1 LFPGRTTPGGRRAEI
16 QAQDANSRVD
26 GADAMKMRAARMY
39 GYHQPLRLEEVDVPD
54 IGPEEV
60 LVKVGGAGM
69 CRTDYQLIDG
79 YFDRGLAMDYPI
91 TPGHEIAGWVDGL
104 GSAVPASAKLAE
116 GDQVVVFGP
125 WGDGACRQCHEGN
138 EQLCSHGTW
147 AGFGRHGG
155 YQEYLPVNYRYLIK
169 AAANGNLAPA
179 NLAPLTDAGLTP
191 YRGLQKLRAGG
202 HLAPGRTLAVTGI
215 GGLGSY
221 GVQYAKLLAGGA
233 TVVAFGRSAEKLKT
247 AVENGADHAVNV
259 AQKSVADVAT
269 ELESLTGRA
278 ELDAVLDCAGAEES
292 IRLAFSLL
300 AVEGAVA
307 SVGLI
312 GNRIDIPL
320 FPLVSREFT
329 YYGSFWGNF
338 NDLTDVLALAESG
351 QIKDTITRVRW
362 EDVNDTLNAIGRGD
376 VIGRAVIVYE

>member
-1 LFPGRTTPGGRRAEI
+1 
-16 QAQDANSRVD
+16 
-26 GADAMKMRAARMY
+26 MKMRAARMY
-39 GYHQPLRLEEVDVPD
+39 GYHQPLRLEEIDVPE
-54 IGPEEV
+54 IGPEDV

-91 TPGHEIAGWVDGL
+91 TPGHEIAGWIDRV
-104 GSAVPASAKLAE
+104 GSQVPAAAALSE
-116 GDQVVVFGP
+116 GAQVVVFGP

-138 EQLCSHGTW
+138 EQLCGHGTW

-155 YQEYLPVNYRYLIK
+155 YQEYLPVNYRYVITVP
-169 AAANGNLAPA
+169 AAEGLTPA
-179 NLAPLTDAGLTP
+179 TLAPLTDAGLTP
-191 YRGLQKLRAGG
+191 YRGLQKLRDGG
-202 HLAPGRTLAVTGI
+202 HLGPGRTLAVTGI

-221 GVQYAKLLAGGA
+221 GVQYARLLGGGA
-233 TVVAFGRSAEKLKT
+233 TVVALGRSDDKLQS
-247 AVENGADHAVNV
+247 AARHGADHVVNV
-259 AQKSVADVAT
+259 GGKTAAAVAA
-269 ELESLTGRA
+269 ELENLTGRA
-278 ELDAVLDCAGAEES
+278 ELDAVLDCAGAEDS
-292 IRLAFSLL
+292 IKLAFELL

-338 NDLTDVLALAESG
+338 NDLTEVLALAEAG
-351 QIKDTITRVRW
+351 RVTDTITEVRW
-362 EDVNDTLNAIGRGD
+362 EDVNDTLDAIGRGD
-376 VIGRAVIVYE
+376 VIGRAVIVYD